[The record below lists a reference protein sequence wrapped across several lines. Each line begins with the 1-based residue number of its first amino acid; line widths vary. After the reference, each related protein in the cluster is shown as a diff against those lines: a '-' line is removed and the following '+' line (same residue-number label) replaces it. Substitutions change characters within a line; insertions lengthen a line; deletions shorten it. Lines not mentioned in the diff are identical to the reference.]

1 MPWLL
6 EVAAQGLCSA
16 SGSFRGDPET
26 GLIQLQAAVLA
37 GRVTR
42 HGDRA
47 DGWREECSITITA
60 AFNQWLT
67 LDQPQQLCEVDVII
81 VLILQ
86 ARTLRFREIK
96 ALHQS
101 HPARKWMSTA

>member
-1 MPWLL
+1 MGKKKNPRLVWLSQVPWLL

-47 DGWREECSITITA
+47 DGWREECSR
-60 AFNQWLT
+60 AFQADLRARHCYQAGIQKGGR
-67 LDQPQQLCEVDVII
+67 LDGATTTTPSQKPERRSVPV
-81 VLILQ
+81 
-86 ARTLRFREIK
+86 
-96 ALHQS
+96 
-101 HPARKWMSTA
+101 